1 MLVTFFGHALRRPRG
16 RLRDEAS
23 RAVAASRGCAI
34 LSGFRYRGCG
44 RRKSTRG
51 PPDCSQDSGPV
62 AEADRVAG
70 AEAVAGTRATA
81 ATELQCT
88 AGVPA
93 YQRRLMEHQRGG
105 FRFIDP
111 DVAGGSGG
119 RAEKS
124 ALSIESGRTDRL
136 GHVVSVLWWH
146 WSRRCIR

>member
-1 MLVTFFGHALRRPRG
+1 MLVTFFGHALRRPG
-16 RLRDEAS
+16 SAS
-23 RAVAASRGCAI
+23 GT
-34 LSGFRYRGCG
+34 
-44 RRKSTRG
+44 KPHG
-51 PPDCSQDSGPV
+51 PWQPREGARSSPDSGTEVVGGENRRAAGRTARGDSGSV
-62 AEADRVAG
+62 AGAERVAG

-88 AGVPA
+88 AGVLA

>member
-1 MLVTFFGHALRRPRG
+1 MARPMGGENRRAARQTARG
-16 RLRDEAS
+16 
-23 RAVAASRGCAI
+23 
-34 LSGFRYRGCG
+34 
-44 RRKSTRG
+44 
-51 PPDCSQDSGPV
+51 DSGPV

-70 AEAVAGTRATA
+70 AEAVAGTRAAA

-88 AGVPA
+88 AGVLA